1 MSHVCGRK
9 DPFIEAR
16 TESVA
21 CASQSLQVLILLIG
35 FIESLEVQLILK
47 LSCAS
52 QVLPSPFILDEQY
65 RIGIHLIVEIGTQ
78 DRFLEM

>member
-9 DPFIEAR
+9 DPFIEAW
-16 TESVA
+16 TEGIA

-35 FIESLEVQLILK
+35 FIECLEVQLILK

-52 QVLPSPFILDEQY
+52 QVLPPPFILDEQY
-65 RIGIHLIVEIGTQ
+65 RIGIHLIVKIGTQ